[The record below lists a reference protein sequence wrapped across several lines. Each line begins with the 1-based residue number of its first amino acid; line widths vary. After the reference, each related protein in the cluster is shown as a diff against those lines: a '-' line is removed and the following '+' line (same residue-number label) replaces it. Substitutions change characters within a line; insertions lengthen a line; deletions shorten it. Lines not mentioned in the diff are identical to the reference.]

1 MTTINPVETFGCDIR
16 LPDWRLHLAQ
26 MTTTEW
32 RDLGNVMDV
41 ATEGA
46 LAELYRNH
54 PDGRLDSSATM
65 TALRSCL
72 RRMGI
77 DPARTPPVSELLI
90 AEVLE
95 KRSFPRGC
103 LAWEILAV
111 LTIKSDAPWSVVDHD
126 ALAMPLSF
134 RLGKTGETLSTPGG
148 EQSCEGLPVLADRA
162 GAVASP
168 WSSVSR
174 YELEGCKRPLFV
186 CFLPREM
193 FRSVQPKTHMGRAVW
208 LTWAYRFVF
217 EKTCSYEGAA

>member
-1 MTTINPVETFGCDIR
+1 MTTMNSVETFGCDIR
-16 LPDWRLHLAQ
+16 LPGWRLHLAQ

-32 RDLGNVMDV
+32 RDLGNVMDL

-46 LAELYRNH
+46 LAEIGRAC
-54 PDGRLDSSATM
+54 PDGRLDSDPTV

-72 RRMGI
+72 RRLGI
-77 DPARTPPVSELLI
+77 DPIRTPPASELLI

-103 LAWEILAV
+103 LAWEILAI
-111 LTIKSDAPWSVVDHD
+111 LTIKSQAPWSVVDHD

-134 RLGKTGETLSTPGG
+134 RLGEAGEALSTPGG
-148 EQSCEGLPVLADRA
+148 EWSCEGLPVLADRN

-174 YELEGCKRPLFV
+174 YALEGCKRPLFV

-217 EKTCSYEGAA
+217 EKTCSHQSTA